1 MRTRDNMGAVIE
13 GLQREHG
20 LLAAYLEA
28 TDKIDWRALH
38 KPVMIAETPEPVDV
52 EAHHGSAEPQLS
64 EVAPSTSP
72 FVFRR
77 ANLRVPAKTQSARN
91 RAS

>member
-1 MRTRDNMGAVIE
+1 MTLAYHHAMKIRDNMSAAIKN
-13 GLQREHG
+13 LQKDYG

-28 TDKIDWRALH
+28 IDKIDWRALDKRVLISEPP
-38 KPVMIAETPEPVDV
+38 KPANV
-52 EAHHGSAEPQLS
+52 EAHHASTAPQLP

-77 ANLRVPAKTQSARN
+77 TNLRQVG
-91 RAS
+91 

>member
-1 MRTRDNMGAVIE
+1 MLAHHHVMKTRDNMRAVID
-13 GLQREHG
+13 GLQRKHG

-28 TDKIDWRALH
+28 TDKIDWQALH
-38 KPVMIAETPEPVDV
+38 KRVVIGEAPKPANV
-52 EAHHGSAEPQLS
+52 EAHQASAAPQLP

-77 ANLRVPAKTQSARN
+77 TNLLRVP
-91 RAS
+91 

>member
-1 MRTRDNMGAVIE
+1 MTLAYHRATKIRDNMSAVIE
-13 GLQREHG
+13 GLQKDHG

-28 TDKIDWRALH
+28 TDKIDWQALH
-38 KPVMIAETPEPVDV
+38 KRVVIGEAPKPANV
-52 EAHHGSAEPQLS
+52 EAHQASAAPQLP

-77 ANLRVPAKTQSARN
+77 TNLLRVP
-91 RAS
+91 

>member
-1 MRTRDNMGAVIE
+1 MKTRDNMSAVIE

-28 TDKIDWRALH
+28 
-38 KPVMIAETPEPVDV
+38 IAEMPKSVNV
-52 EAHHGSAEPQLS
+52 EAHRVFA
-64 EVAPSTSP
+64 APRLPEMVPWASP

-77 ANLRVPAKTQSARN
+77 AGCEHY
-91 RAS
+91 